1 MRKISAIL
9 FLTVLVFS
17 QTELHQILKLPILVQ
32 HYFEHKAE
40 SKDIS
45 LSQFIVLHYF
55 SGDPVDDDY
64 ARDMQLPFK
73 TNDCL
78 QVITSIVVP
87 EEIVFE
93 LPFETPLIKDFPKFH
108 NDWIESSYA
117 KSIFRPPQFA

>member
-1 MRKISAIL
+1 M
-9 FLTVLVFS
+9 VFS

-32 HYFEHKAE
+32 HYFEHRAE

-87 EEIVFE
+87 EEIIFNV
-93 LPFETPLIKDFPKFH
+93 PFETIVKNSFPKFH
-108 NDWIESSYA
+108 NDWIECNYA